1 MGSETIETWWET
13 VKLKSKEAAC
23 RASVSKAEGARSKQ
37 EDNEEDQESGVP
49 SYLSVIGID

>member
-23 RASVSKAEGARSKQ
+23 RASVSTEEGARSKQ